1 MQKLFNFMSLTSFLM
16 SASMFGG
23 TLLLYSRVPGMVT
36 DYVDSITDD
45 VTEQVT
51 EVIPEKLEQALPKLP
66 KTTGPAIPF
75 P

>member
-51 EVIPEKLEQALPKLP
+51 EVIPEKLEEALPKLP